1 MQSATPAP
9 RQGTCVVSFDV
20 ASSLQSFR
28 SKGLTVPNPDDP
40 IFGHLRQS
48 LLERVTRAFPNVAIH
63 PVDKNELRFE
73 IWEQVHKRVAVNNQ
87 HAVLVTC
94 SDMDDLNPNR
104 EGLNLSINRLF
115 DKDGKML
122 GYGPRPGFGYLCKQF
137 DDLALKIASR
147 PVILAKEGA
156 FRGNTC
162 LYILAELKKRG
173 VKVVTTIMG
182 FCDLGAQVEIQKA
195 FQGELVV
202 IRAFE
207 NLIEWIA
214 DRDLIPFVP
223 GCGRVVGE
231 HVAHSFAPV
240 QTAEG
245 YSCAYPYILPFGM
258 MEKWAS
264 LPFENAHELS
274 AFFLE
279 MTIKLFDRIGSDT
292 GHEITVGELLGD
304 HPRVSIPV
312 KVAGIDAL
320 PGLNTG
326 VVAFLKQM
334 REGLK

>member
-1 MQSATPAP
+1 MQSATLAP

-40 IFGHLRQS
+40 MFEYLRKS
-48 LLERVTRAFPNVAIH
+48 LLERVARALQNVVIH
-63 PVDKNELRFE
+63 PVDKNELRLE
-73 IWEQVHKRVAVNNQ
+73 IWDQVHKRIAANNQ

-94 SDMDDLNPNR
+94 SEMDDLNPNQ

-115 DKDGKML
+115 DRDGKML
-122 GYGPRPGFGYLCKQF
+122 GYGPRPGFAYLDKQF
-137 DDLALKIASR
+137 DDLARRIAGR

-162 LYILAELKKRG
+162 LYILAGLEKRG

-182 FCDLGAQVEIQKA
+182 FCDIGAQTAIQNT

-202 IRAFE
+202 IGVFE
-207 NLIEWIA
+207 KLIEWIA

-231 HVAHSFAPV
+231 YVAHSFAPV
-240 QTAEG
+240 QTTEG
-245 YSCAYPYILPFGM
+245 HSCAYPYILPFGM
-258 MEKWAS
+258 MEKWTSMPA
-264 LPFENAHELS
+264 ENAQELS

-279 MTIKLFDRIGSDT
+279 TAITLFDRISGDT
-292 GHEITVGELLGD
+292 GREITVGELLGD

-312 KVAGIDAL
+312 KVGEIGTL
-320 PGLNTG
+320 PSPKTG

-334 REGLK
+334 RERAQ